1 MNDDW
6 RLQIDFRDEGVADA
20 FQDHL
25 DARELEH
32 DLSSAFHD
40 RVIVSRNGATIFLY
54 AGDREQAERAK
65 ELVERWAVD
74 GNEELDVDFKHWHP
88 LAEEWEPPDKPLPED
103 DAAKAAEHRALIARE
118 RRETEERGRPEIEV
132 RADLPT
138 RHEAVELAERL
149 RGEGFPVVHR
159 WKFLLVG
166 ATDEDSAQALAD
178 RIRSEALPNSR
189 VVVEGTWQQAYAERP
204 PSPFAFLGGL
214 AG

>member
-20 FQDHL
+20 LQDHL

-65 ELVERWAVD
+65 ELIERWAVD
-74 GNEELDVDFKHWHP
+74 GDEELDVDFKHWHP

-103 DAAKAAEHRALIARE
+103 DPAKAAEHRALTARE

-138 RHEAVELAERL
+138 RHEAVDFAERL

-166 ATDEDSAQALAD
+166 ATDEDSARALAD
-178 RIRSEALPNSR
+178 RIRSEAPPNSR